1 MAPAGCVSHRYY
13 EGTLRSDDDMSPY
26 ETRDVV
32 MRPLGA
38 QHAAEA
44 GAAATTAGCL
54 PVPDPKSNAVLT
66 RVLTED
72 QLYRQ
77 LSSYARLLDAR
88 GAVEA
93 VRDVQQREAA
103 RKLVGSCLPVLAA
116 AYGGVSSLRDASAY
130 RWINLGS
137 VFGCFAPPQAPA
149 AGVASGRS
157 SRQVEGAAGQQLGRR
172 SLPATA
178 AI

>member
-1 MAPAGCVSHRYY
+1 MA
-13 EGTLRSDDDMSPY
+13 PY

-38 QHAAEA
+38 AHAAEA
-44 GAAATTAGCL
+44 GSAATTAGCL

-88 GAVEA
+88 GALEA
-93 VRDVQQREAA
+93 VRDVQQRDAA
-103 RKLVGSCLPVLAA
+103 RKLVGSCLPVLEA
-116 AYGGVSSLRDASAY
+116 AYGGVSALRDASAY

-137 VFGCFAPPQAPA
+137 VFGCFAPPQAPLGA
-149 AGVASGRS
+149 AGTGAASARS
-157 SRQVEGAAGQQLGRR
+157 SRQVAAGQQLGRR
-172 SLPATA
+172 SLPVA
-178 AI
+178 APT